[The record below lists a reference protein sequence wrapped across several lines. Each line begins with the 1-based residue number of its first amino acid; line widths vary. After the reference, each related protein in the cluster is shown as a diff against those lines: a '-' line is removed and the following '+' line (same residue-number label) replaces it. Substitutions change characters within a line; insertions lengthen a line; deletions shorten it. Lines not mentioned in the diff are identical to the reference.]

1 MPAKALAVCCPG
13 AAIDIRF
20 LGRET
25 ADMANRIVISL
36 RPGTQWR
43 DFLAPAQRLARV
55 KGQVITIA
63 LGLVVGPAAE
73 AHAACGPY
81 MPWDTVGQA
90 TCADLDQPPAP
101 AIDPR
106 LVPLYAGALA
116 DALDRNQRESDA
128 ILERWRA
135 EDAERHAAPGIA
147 VPVPADGR
155 ARSYH
160 NWDSSGMR
168 WGTVEVQPSGDWR
181 TWDSRS
187 GLRWGYLE
195 R

>member
-1 MPAKALAVCCPG
+1 
-13 AAIDIRF
+13 
-20 LGRET
+20 
-25 ADMANRIVISL
+25 MANRIDLSY
-36 RPGTQWR
+36 RPDSYWPESR
-43 DFLAPAQRLARV
+43 APEQLLARV
-55 KGQVITIA
+55 KGQAITI
-63 LGLVVGPAAE
+63 GLAVVVGYPAADV
-73 AHAACGPY
+73 HADCGPY

-106 LVPLYAGALA
+106 LVPLDAAALA
-116 DALDRNQRESDA
+116 NALDRNQRESDT

-135 EDAERHAAPGIA
+135 EDAERHAEPSIV

-160 NWDSSGMR
+160 SWDSSGMR

-195 R
+195 L